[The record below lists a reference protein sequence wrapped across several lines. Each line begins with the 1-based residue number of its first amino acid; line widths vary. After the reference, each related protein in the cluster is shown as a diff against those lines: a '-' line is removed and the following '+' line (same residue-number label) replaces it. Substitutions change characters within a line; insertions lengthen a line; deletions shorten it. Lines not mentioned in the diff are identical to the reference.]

1 MRQYPLTCGNVKCQT
16 TQTPL
21 WRKGWVT
28 PEGKTIMLCNACGL
42 HYKKGH
48 SCSYCNQIYRES
60 DADDNSNPWIGCDR
74 CSRWTHQKCEELH
87 GYQCKEGTPYMC
99 PECRNL
105 SKSGGGDSLKIS
117 VVKKRRRKPTI
128 NSTSTP
134 TKRKPSNRNSVSTPT
149 TPQSATTLF
158 SQMVL
163 ANLWGTSP
171 STPGTPLSG
180 MAEHNWSNVMNAGDE
195 TLTGSMT
202 LNALVGAE
210 AFGGYISPT
219 NNSTEE
225 EEEPVT
231 PTRTTAQ
238 KGRRQPNRPRSTATP
253 NTPTKKR
260 RNDQD
265 NSNRK
270 KRKTTTRRKAQ
281 QDEAYDVS
289 QVIDQ
294 ESGEPGSTNNIK
306 FMQMLLEHQA
316 KVSGE
321 NKRPVRKTRRQADDL
336 DYSDGIDEEAD
347 QSGASVGDDMRDED
361 VELPKKK
368 RQTRSTRSKVIVD
381 EQSDEE
387 AENDEDTD
395 VSDEEIIMLED
406 KNFNYP
412 KVNVTKPEA
421 YAYIKKHA
429 YGISKVKALNPL
441 ATLWAVCSLE
451 RNSIGQSGSSDRQS
465 QGAK

>member
-87 GYQCKEGTPYMC
+87 GYNCKEGTPYMC

-134 TKRKPSNRNSVSTPT
+134 TKRKSAASRSQSVSTPT
-149 TPQSATTLF
+149 TPLSATTLF

-163 ANLWGTSP
+163 ANLFGASP

-195 TLTGSMT
+195 MLTGSMT

-210 AFGGYISPT
+210 AYGGYTSP

-225 EEEPVT
+225 EEEPIT
-231 PTRTTAQ
+231 PTRSIPRA
-238 KGRRQPNRPRSTATP
+238 KRQPTRARSTPTP

-270 KRKTTTRRKAQ
+270 KRKTTTRRKNQ
-281 QDEAYDVS
+281 QDYDVS

-294 ESGEPGSTNNIK
+294 QSGGTNNIK

-316 KVSGE
+316 KVSGDDQ
-321 NKRPVRKTRRQADDL
+321 RPIDRK
-336 DYSDGIDEEAD
+336 
-347 QSGASVGDDMRDED
+347 SV
-361 VELPKKK
+361 V
-368 RQTRSTRSKVIVD
+368 
-381 EQSDEE
+381 
-387 AENDEDTD
+387 
-395 VSDEEIIMLED
+395 
-406 KNFNYP
+406 
-412 KVNVTKPEA
+412 
-421 YAYIKKHA
+421 
-429 YGISKVKALNPL
+429 
-441 ATLWAVCSLE
+441 
-451 RNSIGQSGSSDRQS
+451 
-465 QGAK
+465 

>member
-1 MRQYPLTCGNVKCQT
+1 
-16 TQTPL
+16 
-21 WRKGWVT
+21 
-28 PEGKTIMLCNACGL
+28 
-42 HYKKGH
+42 
-48 SCSYCNQIYRES
+48 
-60 DADDNSNPWIGCDR
+60 
-74 CSRWTHQKCEELH
+74 
-87 GYQCKEGTPYMC
+87 
-99 PECRNL
+99 
-105 SKSGGGDSLKIS
+105 
-117 VVKKRRRKPTI
+117 
-128 NSTSTP
+128 
-134 TKRKPSNRNSVSTPT
+134 
-149 TPQSATTLF
+149 
-158 SQMVL
+158 MVL
-163 ANLWGTSP
+163 ANLFGASP

-195 TLTGSMT
+195 MLTGSMT

-210 AFGGYISPT
+210 AYGGYTSP

-225 EEEPVT
+225 EEEPIT
-231 PTRTTAQ
+231 PTRSIPRA
-238 KGRRQPNRPRSTATP
+238 KRQPTRARSTPTP

-270 KRKTTTRRKAQ
+270 KRKTTTRRKNQ
-281 QDEAYDVS
+281 QDYDVS

-294 ESGEPGSTNNIK
+294 QSGGTNNIK

-316 KVSGE
+316 KVSGDDQ
-321 NKRPVRKTRRQADDL
+321 RPVRKTRRTADEL
-336 DYSDGIDEEAD
+336 DYSDGLDED
-347 QSGASVGDDMRDED
+347 GDLSGASTAGDEMRDED

-368 RQTRSTRSKVIVD
+368 RQTRSTRRNVIVD

-387 AENDEDTD
+387 TSKSDEETDPSEAE
-395 VSDEEIIMLED
+395 EEIIMLED

-412 KVNVTKPEA
+412 KVNVTKLEA

-429 YGISKVKALNPL
+429 FGISQVKSLNPL

-451 RNSIGQSGSSDRQS
+451 RNSIGQSSSSDRQS